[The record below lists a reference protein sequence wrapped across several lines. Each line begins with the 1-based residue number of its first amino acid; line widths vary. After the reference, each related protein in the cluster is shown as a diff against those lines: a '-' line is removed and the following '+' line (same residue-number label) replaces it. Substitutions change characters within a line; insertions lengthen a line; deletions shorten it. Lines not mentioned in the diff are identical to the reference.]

1 MGVKLVRGN
10 IFTSDSQAIVN
21 TINCVGVM
29 GAGIALECRL
39 RYPEMFKKYVALCN
53 EKKIEIGLLWI
64 YKSDRHWVVNF
75 PTKRHW
81 KHPSKEKYLHAGLNK
96 FVNSYRDKGIKSIAF
111 PLLGADKGGIDK
123 DKSLS
128 IMRSHLD
135 GLDIDVEIYLYDP
148 NASDDLFEEVKN
160 KLISKS
166 VMDIAIETGI
176 DRRQVEKI
184 FVALNSTH
192 ITQLNQLIQADGV
205 GLKTLEKIFNYAMG
219 NVSADPI
226 QKSLF

>member
-1 MGVKLVRGN
+1 LGVKLIKGN
-10 IFTSDSQAIVN
+10 IFTSDCQAIVN

-39 RYPEMFKKYVALCN
+39 RYPDMFKKYVALCN
-53 EKKIEIGLLWI
+53 EQKIEIGLLWV

-75 PTKRHW
+75 PTKRDW

-96 FVNSYRDKGIKSIAF
+96 FVNFYQDKGIKSIAF

-148 NASDDLFEEVKN
+148 NASDDLFEEVKS
-160 KLISKS
+160 KLLSKS

-176 DRRQVEKI
+176 DRRQVEKLI
-184 FVALNSTH
+184 VALNSKH
-192 ITQLNQLIQADGV
+192 VTQINQLIQADGV
-205 GLKTLEKIFNYAMG
+205 GLKTLEKIFNYTMG